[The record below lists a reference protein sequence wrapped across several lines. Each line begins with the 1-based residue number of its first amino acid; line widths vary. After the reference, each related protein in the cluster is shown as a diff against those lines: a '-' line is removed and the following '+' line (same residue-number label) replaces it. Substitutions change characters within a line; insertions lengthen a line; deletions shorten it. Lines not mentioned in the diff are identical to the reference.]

1 MLWNGNS
8 WIPVNLKDLEQLVW
22 VKQSHKPP
30 MTGNGNHTTY
40 LWWFGGWL
48 MALFYPHYWGRWIM
62 AARNRAALV
71 KWWVKSRWE
80 WPQGPRSHPSTKFNK
95 HQSNMFYFQKVT
107 IQSPKLNLV
116 LFSSQLLVGIFWV
129 DLPCS
134 SLTRLS
140 VKHERRTLSPAS
152 GLVAAS

>member
-8 WIPVNLKDLEQLVW
+8 WIPVNLKKLEQLAW

-48 MALFYPHYWGRWIM
+48 MALFYPHYWGRWIV

-80 WPQGPRSHPSTKFNK
+80 WPQGPRSHPSRKFNK
-95 HQSNMFYFQKVT
+95 HESNMFYFQKVT
-107 IQSPKLNLV
+107 IQSPKLNLSFV
-116 LFSSQLLVGIFWV
+116 QLPAFSWYILSGSTMLITHQAVRE
-129 DLPCS
+129 
-134 SLTRLS
+134 TRTEDTFTS
-140 VKHERRTLSPAS
+140 IRIS
-152 GLVAAS
+152 GC